1 LIKER
6 LRGLLFGEP
15 AAPDVRAVRTPDA
28 LVTPIPPHR
37 AEVTRG
43 SRGLEQFFLALK
55 ERRGGNILDL
65 GESSQANISAITGL
79 GFRLSSENFLH
90 SLDAFYRNR
99 SSQEGRSDAHLREEF
114 LSQTLQYPAAHFD
127 GALLWNCL
135 EYLTPELLESLM
147 PRLTEILRPR
157 AVVFALFHGDCAKGQ
172 SEHFAFRI
180 QDTRTLMLVPRR
192 NRTVL
197 LQFNNRSLE
206 RLFSEYHSVKFFL
219 TRVAYR
225 ELLLQR

>member
-1 LIKER
+1 MIKER

-15 AAPDVRAVRTPDA
+15 AAPGVADVRTADA
-28 LVTPIPPHR
+28 AASYPAPER
-37 AEVTRG
+37 AEVVRA
-43 SRGLEQFFLALK
+43 SRGLEQFFLALR

-65 GESSQANISAITGL
+65 GETCQANITAITSL

-90 SLDAFYRNR
+90 SLDAFHASRR
-99 SSQEGRSDAHLREEF
+99 SPEEGAHADGGEEF

-135 EYLTPELLESLM
+135 EYLTPDLLGFLM

-157 AVVFALFHGDCAKGQ
+157 AVVFALFHGEYCRGQ

-180 QDTRTLMLVPRR
+180 QDARTLVLAPRR
-192 NRTVL
+192 NRPVL
-197 LQFNNRSLE
+197 VQFNNRSLE
-206 RLFSEYHSVKFFL
+206 RLFSDYHSVKFFL
-219 TRVAYR
+219 TRDAYR